1 MKKLFGFIMSFMVA
15 IMLIGCQCSGNNQGA
30 TTGTG
35 FTAATDSIAPIVV
48 ERVIAVDRQDMYMNT
63 RENTQNYRW
72 YETGVQL
79 KDFLDEENDG
89 SIDMVVNVFQAIEG
103 DTLSFDTYVVK
114 YQHFADGT
122 TAKDAVHGFWIED
135 FPLND
140 EAIKITF
147 EQAYERVM
155 AVNMPKPHSRQ
166 VVLRKQV
173 GPIDAN
179 PQWIFGNLKSQIY
192 VDAVTG
198 EVSAKNPAFPVQL
211 GMPLGEWP

>member
-35 FTAATDSIAPIVV
+35 FTAADSIAPIVV

-63 RENTQNYRW
+63 NQNSEMYRW
-72 YETGVQL
+72 FETGIKL
-79 KDFLDEENDG
+79 KDFLDEDNDG
-89 SIDMVVNVFQAIEG
+89 SIDTLVNVFQAIDG
-103 DTLSFDTYVVK
+103 DSVSFDTYVIK
-114 YQHFADGT
+114 YQHFANGT
-122 TAKDAVHGFWIED
+122 TAKEAIHGFWIED
-135 FPLND
+135 CPLND
-140 EAIKITF
+140 EVIKISF
-147 EQAYERVM
+147 QEAYERVM
-155 AVNMPKPHSRQ
+155 AVNMPKPHSRL

-173 GPIDAN
+173 GPIDCN
-179 PQWIFGNLKSQIY
+179 PQWIFGNIKTQIY

-198 EVSAKNPAFPVQL
+198 EVSVTNPAFPPQL